1 MKNILHFAI
10 NEIGVTEQIGE
21 KHNQQILT
29 YAKEAGFPSVKDD
42 ETAWCSIFLNWVA
55 KKSGVK
61 GSNKMNARS
70 WLTVGTKVT
79 NPEPGDVVVYWRE
92 SINSWKGHV
101 GIFMGFSKDGSR
113 VYTLGGNQGNAVSI
127 SAYKADEVLGY
138 RRLTN
143 ASKIV
148 HLPEPTLKKG
158 SKGNEVIVLQDI
170 LKMLGYEV
178 GTSDGDFGAKT
189 ENGLKL
195 LQSTNKNIA
204 VSGVYDEATKEY
216 INELLKS

>member
-1 MKNILHFAI
+1 
-10 NEIGVTEQIGE
+10 
-21 KHNQQILT
+21 
-29 YAKEAGFPSVKDD
+29 
-42 ETAWCSIFLNWVA
+42 
-55 KKSGVK
+55 
-61 GSNKMNARS
+61 
-70 WLTVGTKVT
+70 VGTKVT

-101 GIFMGFSKDGSR
+101 GIFMGFSKDGSL

-127 SAYKADEVLGY
+127 SAYKADEVLGF

-148 HLPEPTLKKG
+148 KLPEPTLKKG
-158 SKGNEVIVLQDI
+158 STGNEVILLQDI

-204 VSGVYDEATKEY
+204 VSVVYDQAAKEY